1 MFNDYVSLRSE
12 EMTEAKLDEVFGK
25 FFGNAPA
32 AAPQR
37 AAVEPKLATA
47 KEKLDAKKKQAP
59 QRPGQKP
66 APGKPAPGKPAP
78 GKPVAGPQRP
88 FNQKPAAPGAKDAEA
103 EFTTECFSENEPE
116 EVMDV
121 LKKIADGG
129 LDIYDVLN
137 HPAGKAQRDIA
148 AKLERQAEIIAG
160 EEGLHLDDDFE
171 KINDRLI
178 DEIQGYLKHHAD

>member
-1 MFNDYVSLRSE
+1 MKPTFRMFNDYVSLRSE

-66 APGKPAPGKPAP
+66 APGKPAT
-78 GKPVAGPQRP
+78 GPQRP
-88 FNQKPAAPGAKDAEA
+88 FNQKPAAPGAKEAEA

-148 AKLERQAEIIAG
+148 KKLERQAEIIAG

>member
-1 MFNDYVSLRSE
+1 MKPTFRMFNDYVSLRSE
-12 EMTEAKLDEVFGK
+12 EMTEEKLNEVFGK
-25 FFGNAPA
+25 FFGSAPA

-37 AAVEPKLATA
+37 AAVEPKLASA
-47 KEKLDAKKKQAP
+47 KEKLDAKKNQAP

-66 APGKPAPGKPAP
+66 APGKP
-78 GKPVAGPQRP
+78 VAKVGPQRP
-88 FNQKPAAPGAKDAEA
+88 FGQKPAAPGAKDAEA

-116 EVMDV
+116 EVVDI
-121 LKKIADGG
+121 LKKIANGG

-137 HPAGKAQRDIA
+137 HPAGKEQREIA
-148 AKLERQAEIIAG
+148 KKLNRHAEIIAG

-178 DEIQGYLKHHAD
+178 DEIQGFLKHHAD